1 MQTHMQGIQVLA
13 LSLTGCGI
21 LDKPLKVNGLSFP
34 TCKISASSLGFPGGA
49 GVKNLPADAG
59 DVGSISGLGRFPGEG
74 NGNLFRYSCLE
85 NFIDR
90 GAWWATVHQVPK
102 ELGTTERSVHAQL
115 FYPP

>member
-59 DVGSISGLGRFPGEG
+59 DVSSIPESGRSPGVG
-74 NGNLFRYSCLE
+74 NGNPLQYS
-85 NFIDR
+85 
-90 GAWWATVHQVPK
+90 
-102 ELGTTERSVHAQL
+102 
-115 FYPP
+115 